1 MTDQPTSARIAAA
14 ALAILVDEGA
24 DAVSMRRVAADAG
37 VTAMAIY
44 KHYPDRLALLRSVA
58 DAAFAEMGARWGR
71 RGGTD
76 FASRFNGLL
85 DDFLDFALTRPNL
98 YAFLLT
104 DRRERA
110 RRFPQDFGH
119 EGSPIYRYVVAA
131 VEQGMR
137 DGVLRAD
144 DPLEVALTFTS
155 STQGLAQ
162 LYLGGRI
169 GLTEPDF
176 RELCRRTGWR
186 IVDGIKA

>member
-1 MTDQPTSARIAAA
+1 MTDRPTSARIAAA

-44 KHYPDRLALLRSVA
+44 KHFPDRLALLRSVA
-58 DAAFAEMGARWGR
+58 DAAFAEMGAQWGR
-71 RGGTD
+71 RGGED

-85 DDFLDFALTRPNL
+85 DDFLDFALARPHL

-104 DRRERA
+104 DKREQA

-119 EGSPIYRYVVAA
+119 EGSPIYRHVVAA

-137 DGVLRAD
+137 DGILRED
-144 DPLEVALTFTS
+144 DPLEVALSFTS
-155 STQGLAQ
+155 STQGLVQ

-169 GLTEPDF
+169 GLSEPDF

-186 IVDGIKA
+186 IFDGIKA

>member
-58 DAAFAEMGARWGR
+58 DTAFAEVGGQWGR
-71 RGGTD
+71 RGGED
-76 FASRFNGLL
+76 FAARFEGLL
-85 DDFLDFALTRPNL
+85 ADFLDFALARPNL

-104 DRRERA
+104 DRREQA

-119 EGSPIYRYVVAA
+119 EGSPIYRHVVAA
-131 VEQGMR
+131 VEEGMR
-137 DGVLRAD
+137 DGVLRED

-155 STQGLAQ
+155 STQGLVQ

-186 IVDGIKA
+186 IIDGIKA

>member
-24 DAVSMRRVAADAG
+24 AAVSMRRVAADAG

-58 DAAFAEMGARWGR
+58 DAAFTEVGASWGK
-71 RGGTD
+71 RGGED

-85 DDFLDFALTRPNL
+85 DDFLDFALVRPNL

-104 DRRERA
+104 DRREQS

-119 EGSPIYRYVVAA
+119 EGSPIYRHVVAA

-144 DPLEVALTFTS
+144 DPLEVSLAFTS
-155 STQGLAQ
+155 STQGLVQ

-169 GLTEPDF
+169 GLPEPEF

-186 IVDGIKA
+186 IIDGIKA